1 MMVIVFDS
9 YLKIING
16 DFLNFGYLFINRT
29 LKKSIKKKKIC
40 SGAKFMI
47 LNSSVKSS
55 FNCRCYEISYFTME
69 SFKQQTSL

>member
-1 MMVIVFDS
+1 MVIVFDS

-16 DFLNFGYLFINRT
+16 DFFKFWIFVYKQNI
-29 LKKSIKKKKIC
+29 KKNIKKKKNC

-55 FNCRCYEISYFTME
+55 FNCRCYEILYFTME

>member
-16 DFLNFGYLFINRT
+16 DFFKFWIFVYKQNT
-29 LKKSIKKKKIC
+29 KKSIKKKKIC

-55 FNCRCYEISYFTME
+55 FNCRCYEISYFTVE